1 MTKISRIVEA
11 IMRHVESGALQPG
24 DRLPSEAELATTH
37 NVSVGTAQ
45 KALTRLVH
53 SGLIK
58 REQGRGTFVSGPQ
71 VAPADVRYLRFRDS
85 EGNELQ
91 PYVHL
96 RSVRRMKRK
105 GPWSEFLQTEAT
117 VRIERLINIGGRFD
131 LYSDFWLRE
140 DDFLS
145 LGGVER
151 AALEKNLRELV
162 NKRLALPT
170 VRVDQWIQFD
180 MLPPAA
186 ARELELEPEQRGL
199 VMVLRG
205 YSLRDR
211 PLYYQSIYA
220 GPFSERLVIMRE
232 NGS

>member
-1 MTKISRIVEA
+1 VTKIARIVDH
-11 IMRHVESGALQPG
+11 IMRHVESGALQQG
-24 DRLPSEAELATTH
+24 DRLPSEAELAMAH

-58 REQGRGTFVSGPQ
+58 REQGRGTFVSGPP
-71 VAPADVRYLRFRDS
+71 VAPAEVRYLRFRDS

-105 GPWSEFLQTEAT
+105 GPWSEFLETEAT

-140 DDFLS
+140 DDFLR

-180 MLPPAA
+180 RLPPAA

-211 PLYYQSIYA
+211 PLYYQSICA

-232 NGS
+232 NGL